1 MAAGSSKG
9 VVIAALFGN
18 GAIACTKFAASIYT
32 GSSAMLSEAIHSL
45 VDTGN
50 QALLLYGMKKAER
63 PADSA
68 YPFGYGRELYF
79 WAFVV
84 AVLIFSI
91 GAGVSLYEGIHKIQ
105 HPEVVTSPMVNYIV
119 LGQAMMFEGVALYI
133 AIKEFN
139 KRRGNT
145 PALKAVRQSKDP
157 GLFTVLFED
166 AAAMTGLAIAFAGL
180 LAAQYLDLPW
190 MDRAASVG
198 IGILLAC
205 VAIFLC
211 YETKGL
217 LIGDA
222 VSDELA
228 TNLYAIINK
237 SDAVSQINELRTM
250 HMGPQDVLLAVSMD
264 MRDDMDTGSLERS
277 MYKLEQAIKS
287 AHPEIRRLFLEVQA
301 GEHHTE
307 QVWLSQNTPQANL

>member
-1 MAAGSSKG
+1 M
-9 VVIAALFGN
+9 
-18 GAIACTKFAASIYT
+18 
-32 GSSAMLSEAIHSL
+32 SEAIHSL

-50 QALLLYGMKKAER
+50 QALLLYSMKKAER
-63 PADSA
+63 PADSD

-84 AVLIFSI
+84 ALLIFSV
-91 GAGVSLYEGIHKIQ
+91 GAGVSLYEGIHKIR
-105 HPEVVTSPMVNYIV
+105 HPEIVTSPMVNYVV
-119 LGQAMMFEGVALYI
+119 LGLAMIFEGVALGI
-133 AIKEFN
+133 AVREFN
-139 KRRGNT
+139 KRRGDT
-145 PALKAVRQSKDP
+145 PVLTAVRQSKDP

-166 AAAMTGLAIAFAGL
+166 AAAMTGLVIAFAGL

-190 MDRAASVG
+190 MDGAASVG

-217 LIGDA
+217 LIGEA
-222 VSDELA
+222 VSDALA
-228 TNLYAIINK
+228 TDLYAIINK
-237 SDAVSQINELRTM
+237 SNAVNHINELRTM

-287 AHPEIRRLFLEVQA
+287 AHPEIKRLFLEVQS
-301 GEHHTE
+301 GEYHTE
-307 QVWLSQNTPQANL
+307 QVWLSQKTPQVNL